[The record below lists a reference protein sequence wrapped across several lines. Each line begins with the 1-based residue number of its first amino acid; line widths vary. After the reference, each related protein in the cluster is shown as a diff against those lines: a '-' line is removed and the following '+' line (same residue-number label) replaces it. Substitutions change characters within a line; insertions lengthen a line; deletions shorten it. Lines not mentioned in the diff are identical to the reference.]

1 MASLN
6 FQLPD
11 SIADKSLRC
20 ECLEL
25 AAKLAEACID
35 DLGTATREI
44 VEMATAFEAFI
55 KGTLGVIDEQPPE
68 PNKADAPKSIRAWV
82 SRDKRA
88 GEVFDIFT
96 IRPPVKEVYDDGTD
110 EMFVSDEGGDMIA
123 SSVDMTMLSFDIAP
137 GQIVEVEITI
147 RKV

>member
-68 PNKADAPKSIRAWV
+68 PNKADAPTSIRAWV
-82 SRDKRA
+82 ARDGSERQ
-88 GEVFDIFT
+88 GVEIYVV
-96 IRPPVKEVYDDGTD
+96 RPPVIQDRDDGTEEFVCD
-110 EMFVSDEGGDMIA
+110 QGGEMFA
-123 SSVDMTMLSFDIAP
+123 SCVDMDLL
-137 GQIVEVEITI
+137 GLYLHRGEVVEVEITI